1 MRLVTRLLFGLT
13 CVVMLPASAYAQAS
27 ITGVVRDTSGA
38 VLPGVTVEASSPVLI
53 EKVRSAVTD
62 GTGQYRIVDLL
73 PGTYAVVFTLT
84 GFSTVRREGV
94 ELTGSFAASINA
106 DLKVGSLE
114 ETITVTGESPVVDV
128 QNTLRQTVLSK
139 DLIQTLPVTRAA
151 GALLNA
157 TPGLST
163 TDGAAQ
169 AATPTMTFFT
179 AHGGRLNEG
188 RMLING
194 MTVAGPFNGGGM
206 SSLTYDTNN
215 VEEIAVLVSGGLGE
229 SEIGGPSM
237 NIVPRTGG
245 NTFGGQAFYNT
256 AGKWSTGDNVD
267 DATRA
272 VGIDKSQ
279 GLISAYDASAAFGG
293 PIKRDRLWFYGSY
306 RKFSTM
312 APGAGN
318 VRLNAY
324 AGDFS
329 HWDYL
334 AGDTSVEPR
343 SVQGR
348 DIWSWRLTGQA
359 STKNRVTF
367 SREQQKRCE
376 GSTLTTGGDG
386 CRQRAAEWVALGTN
400 TFSPEADLG
409 YFDLPY
415 AVTQATW
422 SNPLTNKI
430 LLEAGLSRFAYTT
443 NGGTGTVSPDG
454 IFNQTPVLEQSAID
468 GHNANF
474 NYRGVNGFRVQDVTL
489 NAYRGSLSYV
499 TGAHS
504 VKVGYQGQYTTSD
517 QVFHSNSTLLAY
529 RFQNRT
535 PNQVTWRLPEWE
547 TSDRSIPNAF
557 YGQDTWTHDRLSVQG
572 ALRYDQASSFSPAK
586 GNGTQATSRFNA
598 APIALERTDG
608 VHTYRDISPRVGAAY
623 DVFGNGKTAVKFNLG
638 RYLAPATNDTIY
650 TANNPSARIV
660 NTASRNWSDTNKNF
674 VVDCDILSPLG
685 QNTGLPGSIVVPGGD
700 TCGALTGDA
709 LNFGKPGGST
719 RVNPALLT
727 GWGVRPVDW
736 QWGINLA
743 QELAPRISLEVG
755 YNRRWWGNFIVTDN
769 TLIGPADYQKWTI
782 LAPKDPRLPGGGGYP
797 IDVYTLTQAAANR
810 GADNY
815 VTFETDYGPARTNFW
830 QGVDITLNAR
840 TRQGLTVQAGTTT
853 GRATVDTCASVVN
866 IDSPD
871 PRNCRLVDPYETTFR
886 GSASYTVPK
895 VNVLISAT
903 LRSQPRMQL
912 VGSTAPT
919 NTGGAPSGAT
929 PSGANLNVPNTV
941 VQSLLGRLP
950 PGGLATGT
958 TVVALLDESHR
969 LYADTRRNQID
980 MRFAKVVRF
989 GARRVDIGID
999 LQNLLNTNYP
1009 TAYESQY
1016 SYTAVNGGTWENPTT
1031 ILGPRFMRLNFT
1043 LNY

>member
-1 MRLVTRLLFGLT
+1 MRLLTRLLFGLT
-13 CVVMLPASAYAQAS
+13 CVVVIPASAYAQAS
-27 ITGVVRDTSGA
+27 ITGVVTDSSGG

-53 EKVRSAVTD
+53 EKSRTAVTD
-62 GTGQYRIVDLL
+62 GSGQYRIVDLL

-84 GFSTVRREGV
+84 GFSTVRREGI
-94 ELTGSFAASINA
+94 ELTGSFAASIDA

-139 DLIQTLPVTRAA
+139 DLIQTLPATRAA
-151 GALLNA
+151 GSLLNA
-157 TPGLST
+157 TPGLSV

-215 VEEIAVLVSGGLGE
+215 VEEISVVVSGALGE
-229 SEIGGPSM
+229 SETGGPSM
-237 NIVPRTGG
+237 NIVPRSGG

-256 AGKWSTGDNVD
+256 AGKWSTGDNLD
-267 DATRA
+267 DDLRA
-272 VGIDKSQ
+272 VGIEKNQ
-279 GLISAYDASAAFGG
+279 GLINAYDASGSFGG

-306 RKFSTM
+306 RKYSTM

-329 HWDYL
+329 HWDYR
-334 AGDTSVEPR
+334 AAETSVEPR

-348 DIWSWRLTGQA
+348 DIWSGRLTGQVTA
-359 STKNRVTF
+359 KNRVTF
-367 SREQQKRCE
+367 SREQQQRCE
-376 GSTLTTGGDG
+376 GSTLTTAGEG
-386 CRQRAAEWVALGTN
+386 CRQREADWVALGSN
-400 TFSPEADLG
+400 TLSPEAHLG

-415 AVTQATW
+415 SVTQATW
-422 SNPLTNKI
+422 SNPWTNRV
-430 LLEAGLSRFAYTT
+430 LLEAGFSRYAYTT
-443 NGGTGTVSPDG
+443 NGGTGTASPDG
-454 IFNQTPVLEQSAID
+454 IFDQTPVTEQSAID

-474 NYRGVNGFRVQDVTL
+474 SYRGVNGFRVQDVTL

-517 QVFHSNSTLLAY
+517 NIFHSNATQLAY
-529 RFQNRT
+529 RFQNRV
-535 PNQVTWRLPEWE
+535 PNQFTFRLPEWE
-547 TSDRSIPNAF
+547 TADRTIPNAIF
-557 YGQDTWTHDRLSVQG
+557 VQDTWTRNRLSVQG
-572 ALRYDQASSFSPAK
+572 ALRYDQASSYSPAE
-586 GNGTQATSRFNA
+586 GNGTQVTSPFNA
-598 APIALERTDG
+598 APITFERTQG
-608 VHTYRDISPRVGAAY
+608 VNSYRDISPRVGAAY

-650 TANNPSARIV
+650 TANNPSTRTVDI
-660 NTASRNWSDTNKNF
+660 ASRSWSDTDKDF
-674 VVDCDILSPLG
+674 VVDCDMLNPAA
-685 QNTGLPGSIVVPGGD
+685 QVVPGGD
-700 TCGALTGDA
+700 TCGAMTGDS
-709 LNFGKPGGST
+709 LNFGKTGGST
-719 RVNPALLT
+719 RVNPDLLK

-736 QWGINLA
+736 QWGINVA
-743 QELAPRISLEVG
+743 QELAPRVSLDVG
-755 YNRRWWGNFIVTDN
+755 YNRRWWGNYTVTDN
-769 TLIGPADYQKWTI
+769 TLVGPGDYEKWTI
-782 LAPKDPRLPGGGGYP
+782 VAPKDARLPGGGGYP
-797 IDVYTLTQAAANR
+797 VDVYTLTQAAANR

-815 VTFETDYGPARTNFW
+815 VTFETDFGPARTHFW
-830 QGVDITLNAR
+830 HGVDITLNAR
-840 TRQGLTVQAGTTT
+840 TSRGLNLQAGTTT
-853 GRATVDTCASVVN
+853 GRSTIDTCASVLN

-871 PRNCRLVDPYETTFR
+871 ARNCRLVDPYETTFR

-895 VNVLISAT
+895 VDVLISST
-903 LRSQPRMQL
+903 LRSQPAQQRT
-912 VGSTAPT
+912 GTTNPT
-919 NTGGAPSGAT
+919 NTGAAPSGAT
-929 PSGANLNVPNTV
+929 PSGANMNVPNLV
-941 VQSLLGRLP
+941 VRDLLGRLP

-958 TVVALLDESHR
+958 TTVALLDETHR

-980 MRFAKVVRF
+980 MRFAKVFRF
-989 GARRVDIGID
+989 SGRRLDVGVD

-1016 SYTAVNGGTWENPTT
+1016 SYTAPNGGTWNNPTA